1 MAVFSRNLIIRC
13 GLSSSFSAVN
23 HGTTTT
29 CMAFPRSAIEVSVP
43 WVALVGLL
51 FSADGPEVTLSPCPA
66 FEFACSLC
74 CRLKTGLAVVFFSV
88 DFPRAGASS
97 GSSWDYI
104 LTYSSV
110 VQGQRATGKEEEH
123 AVIGLEQGLPRPR
136 IFKVFS
142 RSSSS
147 CEVIKK
153 GPFGGVCN
161 RWCAVDDRDPS
172 APIALGG
179 WSVNDR
185 DWRIIAVSN
194 YCLDTLSE
202 RESARW
208 KSLFWSTLEW
218 PLSVECSQSEE
229 SLSLSIKLSGTSSS
243 SGSTAS
249 LLLQMRSLL
258 DLVIFDSILTSKDRS
273 TRRTWQNQAFG

>member
-104 LTYSSV
+104 LTYSSMWCKV
-110 VQGQRATGKEEEH
+110 KGQLEKKRSTQWSVWNKDYRDH
-123 AVIGLEQGLPRPR
+123 A
-136 IFKVFS
+136 FS
-142 RSSSS
+142 RYFQGRRHP
-147 CEVIKK
+147 V
-153 GPFGGVCN
+153 
-161 RWCAVDDRDPS
+161 
-172 APIALGG
+172 
-179 WSVNDR
+179 
-185 DWRIIAVSN
+185 
-194 YCLDTLSE
+194 
-202 RESARW
+202 
-208 KSLFWSTLEW
+208 
-218 PLSVECSQSEE
+218 
-229 SLSLSIKLSGTSSS
+229 KLSRKDRLVEYATVDVQLMIEILLR
-243 SGSTAS
+243 
-249 LLLQMRSLL
+249 LLL
-258 DLVIFDSILTSKDRS
+258 
-273 TRRTWQNQAFG
+273 